1 MAGIYIHIPYCR
13 QACTYCDFHF
23 STNLSTKTDLLE
35 AIHSEIDLRKDY
47 INDQEI
53 KTVYFGGGTPSVLS
67 SIEIKSILDHLEDSF
82 NFQIGFECT
91 LEANPD
97 DLKPT
102 YLETLIET
110 QINRLSIGIQSFYE
124 EDMKY
129 MHRSHTPQQSLDAIH
144 NARRVGFQKLSIDL
158 IYGSPTTGQDHWK
171 KNLDIAFDLNLS
183 HLSCYALTVEPKT
196 ILAHQIKKRKTKG
209 PDDRKTIHQLEY
221 LMDVAPD
228 YGFEQYEISNFAKEG
243 HRSKHNSSY
252 WQGEQYIG
260 FGPAAHSFNGLS
272 RQWNVANNN
281 QYIQLI
287 KNKQSFYEIE
297 QLNDIMK
304 YNEYILTRLRTI
316 EGVSIHGLKEPFKSH
331 VIKQSNHW
339 ANEKYIILSDLSI
352 QLTRKGKFIA
362 DRISADLFF
371 AEEK

>member
-23 STNLSTKTDLLE
+23 STNLSTKNDLLE
-35 AIHSEIDLRKDY
+35 AIHTEIDLRKDY
-47 INDQEI
+47 LKGQEI
-53 KTVYFGGGTPSVLS
+53 ETVYFGGGTPSVLS
-67 SIEIKSILDHLEDSF
+67 SIEIKSILDHLQDSYS
-82 NFQIGFECT
+82 FQHGFECT

-97 DLKPT
+97 DLNPN
-102 YLETLIET
+102 YLDALIET

-144 NARRVGFQKLSIDL
+144 NARRIGFQKLSIDL

-171 KNLDIAFDLNLS
+171 KNLDIAFDLDLA

-196 ILAHQIKKRKTKG
+196 ILANQIKKRNAKG
-209 PDDRKTIHQLEY
+209 PDDHETIHQLEY

-228 YGFEQYEISNFAKEG
+228 HGFEQYEISNFAKEG

-252 WQGEQYIG
+252 WRGEQYIG
-260 FGPAAHSFNGLS
+260 FGPAAHSFDGLS

-287 KNKQSFYEIE
+287 KNEQSFFEIE
-297 QLNDIMK
+297 ILNDIMK

-316 EGVSIHGLKEPFKSH
+316 EGVSMHELKEPFKSH

-339 ANEKYIILSDLSI
+339 ANEKFVVLSDQSI

-371 AEEK
+371 AEEI

>member
-23 STNLSTKTDLLE
+23 STNFSSKTELLE
-35 AIHSEIDLRKDY
+35 SLHAELDLRKDY
-47 INDQEI
+47 LQGQEI

-67 SIEIKSILDHLEDSF
+67 AIEIKSLLDHLQDVFIFHSD
-82 NFQIGFECT
+82 FECT

-97 DLKPT
+97 DLNFS
-102 YLETLIET
+102 YLEALVKT

-144 NARRVGFQKLSIDL
+144 NASRTGFEKLSIDL
-158 IYGSPTTGQDHWK
+158 IYGSPTTTQDHWK
-171 KNLDIAFDLNLS
+171 KNLDIAFDLDLS
-183 HLSCYALTVEPKT
+183 HLSCYGLTVEPKT
-196 ILAHQIKKRKTKG
+196 TLAHQIKKRNAKG
-209 PDDRKTIHQLEY
+209 PDDHATIQQLEY

-228 YGFEQYEISNFAKEG
+228 HGFEQYEISNFAKRG

-252 WQGEQYIG
+252 WQGEHYIG
-260 FGPAAHSFNGLS
+260 LGPAAHSFNGIS
-272 RQWNVANNN
+272 RQWNRANNI

-287 KNKQSFYEIE
+287 KNSQSFFEIE
-297 QLNDIMK
+297 KLNDTMI

-316 EGVSIHGLKEPFKSH
+316 EGVSIPDLKEPFKSH
-331 VIKQSNHW
+331 VIKQSYHW
-339 ANEKYIILSDLSI
+339 ADEKYIILTDQSI

-362 DRISADLFF
+362 DRISADLFLI
-371 AEEK
+371 EEK